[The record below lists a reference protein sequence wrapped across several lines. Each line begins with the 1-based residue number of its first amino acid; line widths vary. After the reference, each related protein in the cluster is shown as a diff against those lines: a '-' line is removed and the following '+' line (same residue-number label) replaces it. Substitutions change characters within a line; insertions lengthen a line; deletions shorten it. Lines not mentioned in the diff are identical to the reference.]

1 MFSLILLIIKLLL
14 HLTGLVFWCLLC
26 LLLMQVVLCKSW
38 RCDLTKFFAVSRKRR
53 LKIFKRNLKNDF
65 YRSSLILFVISIIA
79 GLKMVFDLYSN
90 TFTDTGLI
98 WLLFHP
104 VLAFA
109 IFQLYKSY
117 GYRIELFLKFREFL
131 NGEHE

>member
-1 MFSLILLIIKLLL
+1 M
-14 HLTGLVFWCLLC
+14 
-26 LLLMQVVLCKSW
+26 
-38 RCDLTKFFAVSRKRR
+38 
-53 LKIFKRNLKNDF
+53 KNDF
-65 YRSSLILFVISIIA
+65 YRSSLILFVISIVA